1 MNDII
6 ENLKERVR
14 DYPSTITSE
23 EIEYICQMYDSIDT
37 KACNSIY
44 GINIDPDL
52 IRYNQEKIIKN
63 KEELNEL
70 LKAICLSSSVGQWLL
85 KIKGMTPYLS
95 AMCISLFNVSGKEYA
110 LQFLNRIKE
119 QVMAI
124 LNDSN
129 PFNKKAKAIIEKIG
143 NILSYNGDRYK
154 NIFNERLAIENEK
167 NKAGSYS
174 DLAEHYI
181 KNDNT
186 SAADVFSFYSK
197 GMLPPEHIRHKAKIW
212 MEKVFVSHLFTEMY
226 YSKYHKLPKKEREG
240 GENIRYSEPE
250 VPYIQ

>member
-1 MNDII
+1 MEDNII

-52 IRYNQEKIIKN
+52 IRYNQEKIINN

-85 KIKGMTPYLS
+85 EIKGMTPYLA

-110 LQFLNRIKE
+110 LQFLNYCGLSG
-119 QVMAI
+119 QST
-124 LNDSN
+124 N
-129 PFNKKAKAIIEKIG
+129 FNKKAKAIIEKIG

-154 NIFNERLAIENEK
+154 SIFNERLAIENEK
-167 NKAGSYS
+167 NRAGSYS

-181 KNDNT
+181 KNENT
-186 SAADVFSFYSK
+186 SASDVFSFYSK

-212 MEKVFVSHLFTEMY
+212 MEKIFVSHLFTEMY